1 MSRKKL
7 KVYIEG
13 DAKSAEKALDG
24 VSSKAD
30 KLKSVL
36 GTSFKVGAVAAGAAL
51 AGLAVGMKQCIDAAA
66 EEEKAIAM
74 LSDSMRQHGTYSDEA
89 LKSLQEFASEQ
100 QKLTTYGDEVT
111 ISAMQQLQTFGMDIE
126 TMKQATKVAQDLAAA
141 KGIDL
146 NAAVQL
152 VGKAYAG
159 NTGTLSRYGIVLD
172 SAKVQAEGFTYVM
185 DEMNRMF
192 GGAAAAEGDT
202 YTGRMVQMKNAF
214 GDLQEIIGFAVMP
227 ALKDLAVT
235 MRDMFANI
243 DVSAISGAFEAI
255 GRVIS
260 SMAPTLEK
268 ALTLV
273 FDLIAKIGPVLAEI
287 FGRVGEIVMRLA
299 DILISSGMI
308 EVLLDIGE
316 IITTTILDVIEALVP
331 IVEALAPI
339 VTKILQFV
347 ADMLKKIGPVL
358 SELAS
363 KLTDIVTRILEK
375 IEPHLG
381 KIFDAAGKIL
391 DAVLPILPALLDM
404 LMPILDILLDLIPPL
419 ATLVGWFADLAAMI
433 VGALGSALEWVIGA
447 IGSFAGIWSSVWDA
461 VKSVFSGVWDGIKAI
476 YNTVIAPVVDVL
488 KGIWSGLQSAWE
500 TAWSTL
506 KGIVKGAVL
515 GILNVLRPMAYALDV
530 LNVFSGEAVFEGPII
545 RAIEAVRDWHEGGWI
560 PGWGELMIPLG
571 AFEGGEF
578 IIPKSAA
585 AQIGPADLEA
595 LRRGEIPPRGGDG
608 STYHIHFHIPG
619 FFGSQRELD
628 GLARKLVSEHIP
640 RVKFATGGE

>member
-36 GTSFKVGAVAAGAAL
+36 GTAFKVGAAAAGAAL
-51 AGLAVGMKQCIDAAA
+51 VGLSAAIKKTTEAAGEQERAEMMLAQ
-66 EEEKAIAM
+66 AM
-74 LSDSMRQHGTYSDEA
+74 QQHGTYTEEA
-89 LKSLQEFASEQ
+89 MQSLKDFAAEQ

-111 ISAMQQLQTFGMDIE
+111 LSMMQQLQTFGMDVE
-126 TMKQATKVAQDLAAA
+126 TMKEATKVTQDLATA

-146 NAAVQL
+146 NSAAQL
-152 VGKAYAG
+152 VGKAFAG
-159 NTGTLSRYGIVLD
+159 ETGTLSRYGIVLD
-172 SAKVQAEGFTYVM
+172 QTKLQAEGFTYVM
-185 DEMNRMF
+185 DEMNSMF
-192 GGAAAAEGDT
+192 GGAAEAAADT
-202 YTGRMVQMKNAF
+202 YQGRVQQMSNAW
-214 GDLQEIIGFAVMP
+214 GDLKETLGFAVMP

-299 DILISSGMI
+299 DILIPSGMI

-316 IITTTILDVIEALVP
+316 IITTTILYVIEALVP

-488 KGIWSGLQSAWE
+488 KGIWGGLQSAWE
-500 TAWSTL
+500 SAWSVL
-506 KGIVKGAVL
+506 KGVVKGAVL

-530 LNVFSGEAVFEGPII
+530 LNVFSGEAVFEGPIL
-545 RAIEAVRDWHEGGWI
+545 RAIDAVNAWHEGGWI
-560 PGWGELMIPLG
+560 PGRGELMIPLG

-585 AQIGPADLEA
+585 AQINPADLEM